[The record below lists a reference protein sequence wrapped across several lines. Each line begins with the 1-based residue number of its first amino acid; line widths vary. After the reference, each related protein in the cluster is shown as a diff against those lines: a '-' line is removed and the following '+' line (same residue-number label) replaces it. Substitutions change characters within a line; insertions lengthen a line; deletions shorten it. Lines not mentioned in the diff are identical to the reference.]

1 MGKWVSYQPGFLTR
15 NPRQVMAPH
24 GTNTGLTS
32 HHFGLCCCSPQS
44 RSKLAPIAASRYHQI
59 DGRCN
64 LILSTKGCS
73 ATQRVDDSGALPMT
87 LPKKSAALLA
97 IAGMLTTPLAFAQD
111 ASNDMDAE
119 DNVTFES
126 QAGDQTTGNP
136 SFAAGLQEATG
147 LTGAQLGAIG
157 AVVVIGAVA
166 AANSSSSTTGT
177 N

>member
-1 MGKWVSYQPGFLTR
+1 
-15 NPRQVMAPH
+15 
-24 GTNTGLTS
+24 
-32 HHFGLCCCSPQS
+32 
-44 RSKLAPIAASRYHQI
+44 
-59 DGRCN
+59 
-64 LILSTKGCS
+64 
-73 ATQRVDDSGALPMT
+73 MT